1 MPPTG
6 NILALKETPETHN
19 NPPGG
24 EEVNDLEETR
34 KNVGA
39 DPMSSFLNIVTQQEN
54 MPTNQMMAM
63 FGLYALVNILNLAQQ
78 EAAVNTAEVKKA
90 TPAPNKPDKE
100 ALMET
105 VNELLKSQ
113 GMNAGDLL
121 GMLGNKGG
129 SGEQSSADLLG
140 ALGKNP
146 AALMNFM
153 NLLTS
158 AKEAMNAGRREEK
171 PVKKLEESKT
181 IPFKDR
187 NPSSP

>member
-1 MPPTG
+1 
-6 NILALKETPETHN
+6 
-19 NPPGG
+19 
-24 EEVNDLEETR
+24 
-34 KNVGA
+34 
-39 DPMSSFLNIVTQQEN
+39 
-54 MPTNQMMAM
+54 
-63 FGLYALVNILNLAQQ
+63 
-78 EAAVNTAEVKKA
+78 
-90 TPAPNKPDKE
+90 
-100 ALMET
+100 
-105 VNELLKSQ
+105 
-113 GMNAGDLL
+113 
-121 GMLGNKGG
+121 
-129 SGEQSSADLLG
+129 GEQSSADLLG